1 MRSLGTGTGAPVRSD
16 PSRAV
21 RYCVVIV
28 QGVDVALVEP
38 IVPLAWYLSAP
49 GLPATERTENVTAP
63 PLVLCGEVV
72 RSVVDVPLIRVKLT
86 E

>member
-1 MRSLGTGTGAPVRSD
+1 
-16 PSRAV
+16 
-21 RYCVVIV
+21 VIV